1 MYHSLFLPQ
10 DNIGNEMFDFSAFF
24 PQLKLCKQI
33 DWERFNEIISSLEL
47 AIGPVLSIWH
57 NQLSRRLKVL
67 GTGISSYHELREGR
81 IYEGGGIVTSYK

>member
-1 MYHSLFLPQ
+1 MKAKVLKPFTDKVNGKTYKK
-10 DNIGNEMFDFSAFF
+10 NEVIEVTAA
-24 PQLKLCKQI
+24 
-33 DWERFNEIISSLEL
+33 RFNEIISSLEL

-81 IYEGGGIVTSYK
+81 IYEGVGIVTSYT